1 MKIIYMPN
9 EINNDQLQGLTHSH
23 LKTNL
28 INLEF
33 GRGCES
39 DVYYY
44 MMYMV
49 KRGSKNGC
57 AMEVERGLLDWLPRG
72 PIVISSWSLVD
83 LTTPCVMFVHA
94 KFVRWSFTNIDIQY
108 SMSHL
113 YLAMGG
119 RCGRSKC
126 FLGCPSANSNAPM
139 PLASSYIHHL
149 MLRAGNM

>member
-1 MKIIYMPN
+1 MSHVKILINVVWLSRKNSKHERLLSKAMKIIYMPN

-23 LKTNL
+23 LKTNLINL

-57 AMEVERGLLDWLPRG
+57 AMEVERGLLD
-72 PIVISSWSLVD
+72 
-83 LTTPCVMFVHA
+83 
-94 KFVRWSFTNIDIQY
+94 
-108 SMSHL
+108 
-113 YLAMGG
+113 
-119 RCGRSKC
+119 
-126 FLGCPSANSNAPM
+126 
-139 PLASSYIHHL
+139 
-149 MLRAGNM
+149 

>member
-1 MKIIYMPN
+1 MPN

-57 AMEVERGLLDWLPRG
+57 AMEVDRGLLDLLPRG

-83 LTTPCVMFVHA
+83 LTTPCVMIVHA
-94 KFVRWSFTNIDIQY
+94 KFVCWSFTNIY
-108 SMSHL
+108 SIACPTSIWPL
-113 YLAMGG
+113 EVVAGEA
-119 RCGRSKC
+119 SA
-126 FLGCPSANSNAPM
+126 FLVVRQP
-139 PLASSYIHHL
+139 IR
-149 MLRAGNM
+149 MLPCH